1 MTGVQTCALPIS
13 ASTDS
18 GATTGEDETD
28 PAVEQYLADD
38 GDDTSA
44 SDQSGGDDSADESLG
59 TSQKT
64 ETTQTDTT
72 ATDEPA
78 GAGSTGTEIPVE
90 DDSDEDVDE
99 LKERRNANRDIPD
112 EREDS
117 VEVEGGTN
125 FHEVMDQMGTDD
137 PHEKFRTYN
146 GPTEPDD
153 DNDDVDVDREAVL
166 QFVEEFT
173 NTDGSGSK
181 ELKEHKR
188 TLYDAFNTWAKI
200 NDIELNEVS
209 EDVWENHRI
218 GNFKDILE
226 NEFELTHSR
235 YTVRGERKKG
245 FAGIRLS
252 DEGYDLVDMEIE

>member
-13 ASTDS
+13 TSTDS

-117 VEVEGGTN
+117 VEVEG
-125 FHEVMDQMGTDD
+125 V
-137 PHEKFRTYN
+137 RTSMKSWIRW
-146 GPTEPDD
+146 GQTTHMKSSGHTMVPPSPT
-153 DNDDVDVDREAVL
+153 
-166 QFVEEFT
+166 T
-173 NTDGSGSK
+173 TTTMS
-181 ELKEHKR
+181 
-188 TLYDAFNTWAKI
+188 T
-200 NDIELNEVS
+200 
-209 EDVWENHRI
+209 
-218 GNFKDILE
+218 
-226 NEFELTHSR
+226 
-235 YTVRGERKKG
+235 
-245 FAGIRLS
+245 
-252 DEGYDLVDMEIE
+252 